1 MSESGMSPLLRCPE
15 PQFPPMKRGID
26 RVDMQLGP
34 GPGLGGPLVGTVVIA
49 SPGSQLLQMSTK
61 EEGIQGERRSRPA
74 PAYRGPPAGL
84 GGQIRAQ
91 AVRGCSSLLW
101 DGVKVPAVQPL
112 SHI

>member
-84 GGQIRAQ
+84 GGRSELRQ
-91 AVRGCSSLLW
+91 
-101 DGVKVPAVQPL
+101 
-112 SHI
+112 